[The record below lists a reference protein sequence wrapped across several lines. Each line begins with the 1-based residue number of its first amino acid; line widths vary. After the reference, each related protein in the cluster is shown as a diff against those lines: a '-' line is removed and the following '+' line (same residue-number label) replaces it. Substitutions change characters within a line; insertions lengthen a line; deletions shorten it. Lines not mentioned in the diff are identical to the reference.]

1 MSAPQHGSA
10 AGNDPAD
17 AFAGAS
23 GLHEPAHQP
32 AASPEP
38 PGLVDLAAVLIAGR
52 QAGEPPTTR
61 RTGGSPNP
69 LLDAERARR
78 INGDVTP
85 SLNGEREASRSPHNT
100 TPTRPFTRPVPED
113 GPSTGQAPASPNW
126 RADLPRH
133 GADTEELRF
142 FMLREFALLQAEA
155 RAQQQ

>member
-17 AFAGAS
+17 ALAGAS
-23 GLHEPAHQP
+23 GLHEPARQP
-32 AASPEP
+32 VAVPQP

-61 RTGGSPNP
+61 RTGSPNP
-69 LLDAERARR
+69 LLDAERERR

-100 TPTRPFTRPVPED
+100 TPTRPFTRPVPEE
-113 GPSTGQAPASPNW
+113 GPSTGQAPASPSW
-126 RADLPRH
+126 QPDMHRH
-133 GADTEELRF
+133 GADVE
-142 FMLREFALLQAEA
+142 
-155 RAQQQ
+155 